1 MAYAKTNSIQNM
13 GPQGY
18 TNHKWFYVDGDA
30 LDVIDGSGYFDLES
44 DKLQVND
51 IIEAVGNSVLG
62 FLRVNAVSAAGVV
75 DTDNAIPLPVAVVD
89 SD

>member
-13 GPQGY
+13 GPQGAS
-18 TNHKWFYVDGDA
+18 NHLWFYVDGDA
-30 LDVIDGSGYFDLES
+30 LYVIDGVDYFLLEI

-51 IIEAVGNSVLG
+51 VIIAVGNSVIGL
-62 FLRVNAVSAAGVV
+62 FRVNFNDGVAI
-75 DTDNAIPLPVAVVD
+75 DLDNAIPLPVAVID

>member
-13 GPQGY
+13 GAQGAA
-18 TNHKWFYVDGDA
+18 NKLWFYVDGDA
-30 LDVIDGSGYFDLES
+30 LSVLDGSGYFNLEA
-44 DKLQVND
+44 DKLTVED
-51 IIEAVGNSVLG
+51 VIIANGNSVIGL
-62 FLRVNAVSAAGVV
+62 LRVNAVSAAGVV

>member
-13 GPQGY
+13 GPQGAA
-18 TNHKWFYVDGDA
+18 NHLWFYVDGDA
-30 LDVIDGSGYFDLES
+30 LGTIDGSGYFNLEA

-51 IIEAVGNSVLG
+51 VIVAVGNAVIGL
-62 FLRVNAVSAAGVV
+62 FRVNANSSGVV
-75 DTDNAIPLPVAVVD
+75 DLDNAIPLPVAVVD

>member
-1 MAYAKTNSIQNM
+1 MAYVKTNPIQNM
-13 GPQGY
+13 GPQGAA
-18 TNHKWFYVDGDA
+18 NHFWFYVDGDA

-51 IIEAVGNSVLG
+51 VILATGNDVVGL
-62 FLRVNAVSAAGVV
+62 FRVNAISGAGVV
-75 DTDNAIPLPVAVVD
+75 DVDNAIPLPVAVID